1 MIIWILFLIIVGFLI
16 LQYGKFGRLD
26 DLVPAPESVPVFGNL
41 IRLQVPAPQIWK
53 KLRQYADQEYPIYRL
68 WTVMTTNLNIRH
80 PDDLETIIG
89 NPKFSRKSNL
99 YKLFNSWLGTGL
111 LTSSGP
117 KWQVRRKILT
127 HAFHFNVLQE
137 FVDVFI
143 EESKCLTESLKS
155 EGPTVKNLLQFYSE
169 HTLNIICE
177 TAMGTSLKDK
187 GSSFQRE
194 YRRAVHDIGYT
205 IVYRY
210 MRPWF
215 KPDFIFK
222 WIPMGWFASKL
233 LKILHGFTNA
243 IIAER
248 KNYHDQTKGRYL
260 SNFDKDS
267 SKANVDDDGG
277 IRKKKLAMLDLLIA
291 AHRNNQI
298 DDKGIREE
306 VDTFMFEGHDTSAM
320 CLCFTTML
328 LAEHKDIQDRVR
340 EEVNA
345 ALDQTGGEVTMATL
359 QNLPYLDR
367 CIKESLRLY
376 PSVPLI
382 SRRTETD
389 VVLHN
394 YKIPTDTEVHV
405 HILDVHRDPKYWP
418 NPEVFDPDRF
428 LPENTK
434 GRHLYSYVPF
444 SAGPRNC
451 IGQRFAML
459 EIKASLLFLIHNFY
473 LEPVNYLK
481 DVTFAFDLVLRTV
494 EPLQVKFVPIE
505 TTFGIMITAIL
516 FCIVAALFVHFI
528 VLHYG
533 KYGRI
538 MNLIPGP
545 RVMPLLGNLYDLHV
559 SSSEIWKLMRQLGNR
574 YYPIYR
580 LWSFT
585 VPLVYIRHPDDVE
598 TILGNPKSIQKSEMY
613 DLLMP
618 WFGTGLLTSGGSKW
632 KVRRK
637 ILTPAF
643 HFNVLQQF
651 IDIIIEESER
661 MTDLL
666 KNEGGA
672 VVKNLMPFYSEH
684 TLNVICETAMG
695 TSLKDKGSFQ
705 HKYRKAVYDMGKVIV
720 YRLIRPWVH
729 SHALFKFFPQ
739 GWHQS
744 RLLKI
749 LHGFTDEIIA
759 ERKDY
764 HEKTNGKYL
773 TGFNDDP
780 SLKDTSDDVGIRKRR
795 LAMLDLLIAAHRNN
809 QIDDKGIREEVD
821 TFMFRGHDTTA
832 VSLCFTTMLL
842 AEHKEIQAKAR
853 EEVKAALEQSGG
865 KITMATLQNVPYLE
879 RCIKESLRLYPSVP
893 FISRSPEMDVRLSNK
908 LVPTET
914 VVNVLIV
921 DVHRDPNYWPNPEVY
936 DPDRFL
942 PENMKGRHPY
952 AYVPFSAGPRN
963 CIGQRFAM
971 LELKTT
977 LLFLLNDFYFEPV
990 DYLRDMD
997 IDVDLVIRPTRPIRT
1012 RFVPIESK

>member
-1 MIIWILFLIIVGFLI
+1 
-16 LQYGKFGRLD
+16 
-26 DLVPAPESVPVFGNL
+26 
-41 IRLQVPAPQIWK
+41 
-53 KLRQYADQEYPIYRL
+53 
-68 WTVMTTNLNIRH
+68 
-80 PDDLETIIG
+80 
-89 NPKFSRKSNL
+89 
-99 YKLFNSWLGTGL
+99 
-111 LTSSGP
+111 
-117 KWQVRRKILT
+117 
-127 HAFHFNVLQE
+127 
-137 FVDVFI
+137 
-143 EESKCLTESLKS
+143 
-155 EGPTVKNLLQFYSE
+155 
-169 HTLNIICE
+169 
-177 TAMGTSLKDK
+177 
-187 GSSFQRE
+187 
-194 YRRAVHDIGYT
+194 
-205 IVYRY
+205 
-210 MRPWF
+210 
-215 KPDFIFK
+215 
-222 WIPMGWFASKL
+222 
-233 LKILHGFTNA
+233 
-243 IIAER
+243 
-248 KNYHDQTKGRYL
+248 
-260 SNFDKDS
+260 
-267 SKANVDDDGG
+267 
-277 IRKKKLAMLDLLIA
+277 
-291 AHRNNQI
+291 
-298 DDKGIREE
+298 
-306 VDTFMFEGHDTSAM
+306 
-320 CLCFTTML
+320 
-328 LAEHKDIQDRVR
+328 
-340 EEVNA
+340 
-345 ALDQTGGEVTMATL
+345 
-359 QNLPYLDR
+359 
-367 CIKESLRLY
+367 
-376 PSVPLI
+376 
-382 SRRTETD
+382 
-389 VVLHN
+389 
-394 YKIPTDTEVHV
+394 
-405 HILDVHRDPKYWP
+405 
-418 NPEVFDPDRF
+418 
-428 LPENTK
+428 
-434 GRHLYSYVPF
+434 
-444 SAGPRNC
+444 
-451 IGQRFAML
+451 
-459 EIKASLLFLIHNFY
+459 
-473 LEPVNYLK
+473 
-481 DVTFAFDLVLRTV
+481 
-494 EPLQVKFVPIE
+494 
-505 TTFGIMITAIL
+505 MITAIL

-559 SSSEIWKLMRQLGNR
+559 PSSEIWKFMRQLGNR

-661 MTDLL
+661 MTNLL

-695 TSLKDKGSFQ
+695 TSLKDKGRFQ

-729 SHALFKFFPQ
+729 SHNIFKFFPQ

-764 HEKTNGKYL
+764 HEKTSGKYL

-780 SLKDTSDDVGIRKRR
+780 SLKDNSDDVGIRKRR

-821 TFMFRGHDTTA
+821 TFMFEGHDTTA

-853 EEVKAALEQSGG
+853 EEVKAALEQAGG

-893 FISRSPEMDVRLSNK
+893 FISRTPEMDVRLSNK